1 MNYLLLFSLCAT
13 YGLFFPIG
21 KLVVDTHQII
31 TPLYLI
37 GIRFS
42 IAGLLCMLFVGMWQK
57 KWQIIQT
64 KHIIPLLII
73 SILSIH
79 ATNALELWALQ
90 TMDAGK
96 TCFIYS
102 CSPIISAL
110 IGYAWYKERL
120 TILQMCAL
128 LGGVLGFLPVILDT
142 NATDVGRSFW
152 HFSFGEFAILS
163 SSVLNIMGWMAVKQ
177 LNQEMSF
184 LQVNG
189 ISMFVGGLTSL
200 VHAMSTETATFALQ
214 WQDHA
219 STIMLCIAGLIILSN
234 LISYNL
240 HAFLLNRMSVTMI
253 NFACLSCSFFAAVFS
268 FILIQEPIRMPL
280 IQSMLLVI
288 PALSIY
294 FIEQI
299 KPGFLKSWIQ
309 QNCSRFACA
318 KKPSSVKR

>member
-128 LGGVLGFLPVILDT
+128 LGGVLGFLPVILMPMLQT
-142 NATDVGRSFW
+142 LASR

-163 SSVLNIMGWMAVKQ
+163 SSVLNIMGWMYINNYKKCHFYRLMV
-177 LNQEMSF
+177 F
-184 LQVNG
+184 L
-189 ISMFVGGLTSL
+189 
-200 VHAMSTETATFALQ
+200 
-214 WQDHA
+214 
-219 STIMLCIAGLIILSN
+219 C
-234 LISYNL
+234 
-240 HAFLLNRMSVTMI
+240 
-253 NFACLSCSFFAAVFS
+253 
-268 FILIQEPIRMPL
+268 
-280 IQSMLLVI
+280 LLV
-288 PALSIY
+288 S
-294 FIEQI
+294 
-299 KPGFLKSWIQ
+299 
-309 QNCSRFACA
+309 
-318 KKPSSVKR
+318 